1 MQNGELENKKLSIPY
16 FQSNRKLKNSSSQRT
31 RYRQGIVQ
39 ELTKGTRAG
48 KVHSFWTNDGRIFA
62 KLPEK
67 GRKFTI

>member
-1 MQNGELENKKLSIPY
+1 MENWKIKNSVY
-16 FQSNRKLKNSSSQRT
+16 QSNRKLKNSSSQRT

-48 KVHSFWTNDGRIFA
+48 KVHSFWTNGGRIFA